1 MPCNCLSNLLQN
13 MPKIFFTVLT
23 FQIFVSVSL
32 FNLIRIPL
40 TLLPWAVIDT
50 IKLVVS
56 INRIQAFLNAE
67 ELNDECVGTNLQ
79 NSSEN
84 SIEIRNASFSWNSE
98 KRRTSGC
105 GQIIGKLFFS
115 SNIFKQSSLGIFN
128 GSCTGH
134 VNKYLY
140 TI

>member
-1 MPCNCLSNLLQN
+1 
-13 MPKIFFTVLT
+13 
-23 FQIFVSVSL
+23 
-32 FNLIRIPL
+32 LIRIPL

-98 KRRTSGC
+98 KRRTSGS

-115 SNIFKQSSLGIFN
+115 SNIFKQSSLYW
-128 GSCTGH
+128 TR
-134 VNKYLY
+134 
-140 TI
+140 